1 VRAAVYE
8 ELGTAEVLHLR
19 ELPDPVPEPGEV
31 RVKVH
36 VSGVNPTDWKT
47 RAAGPGK
54 RLPFDY
60 VVPNQDG
67 AGEIDAVG
75 PGVDPRRLGQRVWI
89 YFAQW
94 QRQHGSAAEWI
105 CLPERQALPLPDHA
119 SFELGASLGIPALT
133 AGHALLSDGPIAG
146 KTVLVSGGAGAV
158 GHFAVQLARRA
169 GATVV
174 TTVSNDEKAELA
186 RAAGA
191 HAVVNYTQGDTL
203 RAMKNAAPGAVD
215 RIVEVA
221 PSNLSLDAQLL
232 APGGVVMMY
241 ASTDE
246 DPSLPVRSLMNLN
259 ASVRCMLVYTVPA
272 AELEVALE
280 SVSAALEEGA
290 LSPLPFKRFRLE
302 QIADAHRAVEDGVV
316 GKVILD
322 IA

>member
-1 VRAAVYE
+1 VR
-8 ELGTAEVLHLR
+8 
-19 ELPDPVPEPGEV
+19 
-31 RVKVH
+31 

-54 RLPFDY
+54 KMPFDY

-75 PGVDPRRLGQRVWI
+75 RGVDPGRLGQRVWL

-105 CLPERQALPLPDHA
+105 CLPERQALPLPDDA

-133 AGHALLSDGPIAG
+133 ASHALLSDGPISG

-158 GHFAVQLARRA
+158 GHFAIELARRA

-174 TTVSNDEKAELA
+174 TTVSSHEKAELA

-191 HAVVNYTQGDTL
+191 HAVVNYREGDAL
-203 RAMKNAAPGAVD
+203 AAIEMAVPGGVD
-215 RIVEVA
+215 RVVEVA
-221 PSNLSLDAQLL
+221 PSNLSLDSQLL
-232 APGGVVMMY
+232 APRGVVMMY
-241 ASTDE
+241 ASTGE
-246 DPSLPVRSLMNLN
+246 DPSLPVRVLMNLN
-259 ASVRCMLVYTVPA
+259 ACVRCMLVYSVPA
-272 AELEVALE
+272 VDLD
-280 SVSAALEEGA
+280 AALENVSCALGEGA
-290 LSPLPFKRFRLE
+290 LSPLPFHRFPLE
-302 QIADAHRAVEDGVV
+302 QIAEAHRAVEGGVV
-316 GKVILD
+316 GKVVID